1 MQFRFYTFSELD
13 TQTLYE
19 ILAHRFEIFVLGQ
32 GNIYRDLDGF
42 DQKALHLVARDEDGV
57 IQGYVR
63 LLPADLH
70 YDGYNANAF
79 GRLSVKEGAREKG
92 LGSQLVRLA
101 CEKLLQDNECKV
113 IQISAMAY
121 LEHFYQELGF
131 VTVSEIFTIADVPH
145 ITMLYKGR

>member
-1 MQFRFYTFSELD
+1 MQFQFYTFSELD

-19 ILAHRFEIFVLGQ
+19 ILAHRQEVFVLGQ

-42 DQKALHLVARDEDGV
+42 DQKALHLVARDEDGEV
-57 IQGYVR
+57 QGYVR
-63 LLPADLH
+63 LLSAEVH
-70 YDGYNANAF
+70 YDDYDANAF
-79 GRLSVKEGAREKG
+79 GRLSVKKNAREKG
-92 LGSQLVRLA
+92 LGSELVRLA
-101 CEKLLQDNECKV
+101 CDRLLQDNECKV

-131 VTVSEIFTIADVPH
+131 ETISEVFTIADVPH